1 MRQARQAVYRHDLF
15 RRVKS
20 VTATYHLIMKA
31 MILAAGFG
39 TRLWPLTIGRTKPA
53 IPFLNRPLIGFTIDY
68 LRRYGFEDI
77 IINLHHEPDS
87 VRRQIGDGSRFGV
100 RIHYSLEEPEILGTS
115 GALDNVRDLLNKETF
130 VVVNGKI
137 ITDIDLAAALET
149 HSQKRALAT
158 LVLKPNA
165 KRERFSEVKI
175 TDDHRIAEFA
185 GFPTPDSR
193 LQTPPLMFTGI
204 HLMEPEIFDY
214 IPRGVFSDSVKDVYP
229 AAMADGRVIAAHIAP
244 EQSSWFELSTLQRY
258 LEISLEFLARESRNV
273 MTDEDCQ
280 IDASAQLADSVLWK
294 RVRVGAD
301 ARLTNCVIGDDV
313 TIPAGAEFSRA
324 VIVRADLA
332 ADGERPEKALPAEV
346 IGENLVV
353 KFG

>member
-1 MRQARQAVYRHDLF
+1 
-15 RRVKS
+15 
-20 VTATYHLIMKA
+20 MKA

-87 VRRQIGDGSRFGV
+87 VRQQIGDGSRFGV
-100 RIHYSLEEPEILGTS
+100 RIHYSVEAPEILGTS
-115 GALDNVRDLLNKETF
+115 GALDNVRDQLDKETF
-130 VVVNGKI
+130 IVVNGKI
-137 ITDIDLAAALET
+137 ITDIDLAKALET
-149 HSQKRALAT
+149 HRQKQALAT

-165 KRERFSEVKI
+165 RRERFSEVLI
-175 TDDHRIAEFA
+175 TPDGHIEKFG

-193 LQTPPLMFTGI
+193 LPTPPLMFTGI
-204 HLMEPEIFDY
+204 HLMQPEIFDY

-229 AAMADGRVIAAHIAP
+229 AAMADGKVIAAHVAS
-244 EQSSWFELSTLQRY
+244 EESSWFELSTLQRY
-258 LEISLEFLARESRNV
+258 LEISLEFLAREGRDVV
-273 MTDEDCQ
+273 MDEGCQ
-280 IDASAQLADSVLWK
+280 IDSSAQIVRSVLWK
-294 RVRVGAD
+294 RVHVESG
-301 ARLTNCVIGDDV
+301 ARLSDCVVGDGV

-346 IGENLVV
+346 IGKNLVV